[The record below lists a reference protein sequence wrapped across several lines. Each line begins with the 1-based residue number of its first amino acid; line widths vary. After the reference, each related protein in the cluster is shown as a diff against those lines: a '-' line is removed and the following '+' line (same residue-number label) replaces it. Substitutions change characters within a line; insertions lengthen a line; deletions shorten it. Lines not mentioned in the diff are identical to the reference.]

1 MKMDYLK
8 ELLVELEQEES
19 MDVDGGAPTIPIP
32 IPPRP
37 PFPPNST
44 TNLSPGC

>member
-19 MDVDGGAPTIPIP
+19 MDVDGGCPGLWFCSCPGPA
-32 IPPRP
+32 
-37 PFPPNST
+37 